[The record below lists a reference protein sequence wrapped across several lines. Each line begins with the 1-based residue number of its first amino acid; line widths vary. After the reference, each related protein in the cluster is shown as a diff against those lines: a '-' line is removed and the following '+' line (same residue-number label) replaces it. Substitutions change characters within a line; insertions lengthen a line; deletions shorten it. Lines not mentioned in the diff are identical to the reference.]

1 MRKMRKKK
9 IVWITGD
16 WALDTD
22 QTVVPYLRDHV
33 GLDIEWYV
41 ICTRNSKVQTE
52 KSPLDKVYRLSYR
65 NRQLKCANQYY
76 HMFKDMQVDKADL
89 IYSDNIGYPYYYPAL
104 FLAKKRSTPIIHGAH
119 NVIPYPVWP
128 TSLRIAVKMIFAMNS
143 HFQLFSKFTAQY
155 FKEHYPK
162 KSMFYAPMT
171 VKDFGPVSTDNYQLD
186 ETKVNLLFF
195 GNVVANKRLD
205 LLIDAI
211 KGLPA
216 EIQER
221 VHLNIC
227 GKCVEAER
235 YLRQIDGCKAIS
247 TYFKRIDDCE
257 IAELFTK
264 NQFFMLPYQDVAQ
277 SGPHMIAYN
286 YNLPVIATDIEGF
299 AERVDDGKNGFLFH
313 RNDEESL
320 RQAIIKAASLS
331 KEEYA
336 QLKANLAKY
345 TAENFSVE
353 VVAKKY
359 LEYFETI

>member
-1 MRKMRKKK
+1 MSKK

-22 QTVVPYLRDHV
+22 QSVVPYLRDKL
-33 GLDIEWYV
+33 GLNIKWYV
-41 ICTRNSKVQTE
+41 ICNHNSKVQTDGV
-52 KSPLDKVYRLSYR
+52 PIDKVYRLTYR

-76 HMFKDMQVDKADL
+76 NMFKEMGVDKADI
-89 IYSDNIGYPYYYPAL
+89 IYSDNIGYPWYYPML
-104 FLAKKRSTPIIHGAH
+104 FLCKKRSTPIVHGAH

-128 TSLRIAVKMIFAMNS
+128 LSLKIAVRTIFAINS
-143 HFQLFSKFTAQY
+143 HFQLFSKFTAKY

-171 VKDFGPVSTDNYQLD
+171 VKDFGPVTTDHYLLD
-186 ETKVNLLFF
+186 AEKVNLLFF

-211 KGLPA
+211 KELPA
-216 EIQER
+216 EIQDK

-227 GKCVEAER
+227 GKCNDAER
-235 YLRQIDGCKAIS
+235 YLSQIDGCKAIS

-264 NQFFMLPYQDVAQ
+264 NQYFMLPYQDVAQ

-286 YNLPVIATDIEGF
+286 YNLPVIATDIKGF
-299 AERVDDGKNGFLFH
+299 AERVEDGKNGFLFQ
-313 RNDEESL
+313 RNDVESL
-320 RQAIIKAASLS
+320 RQAIIKVASLS
-331 KEEYA
+331 NEEYS

-359 LEYFETI
+359 VEYFNSI